1 MQNKMKKILLI
12 GLLMSSLIAV
22 AETTTDKVT
31 LSTATLEPGG
41 EEVKIT
47 LSLEGSRRYTGY
59 NIDIVLPE
67 GIELNYYKGNPDVT
81 MLKKGGIYPCE
92 VDEREGTETYSH
104 TLEASYGV
112 AGDKVIRIACISLAN
127 ESFIAESGNLATL
140 YLKATAYAKPG
151 VAEIKIT
158 NTDFGTYDPVA
169 GKTTPYHFEDA
180 ISTSITIANT
190 SKIPLAISSTN
201 KWSTCVLPF
210 DAEVPDG
217 VKAYACEKVTSDL
230 AYLTEKKS
238 MEAYTPYIL
247 YSENG
252 FNKYLGG
259 IVDPKKYVTIASEG
273 YLHGAIVR
281 QKVTTGYVL
290 QNKGDGAKFYNM
302 NGSEFSIPEGKCWL
316 EIPAEAK
323 ETLGIVFEDPMGIET
338 NKVTNASTEIYDLN
352 GNKVSK
358 TISGRIYIING
369 QKVLILK

>member
-1 MQNKMKKILLI
+1 M
-12 GLLMSSLIAV
+12 
-22 AETTTDKVT
+22 
-31 LSTATLEPGG
+31 
-41 EEVKIT
+41 
-47 LSLEGSRRYTGY
+47 
-59 NIDIVLPE
+59 
-67 GIELNYYKGNPDVT
+67 
-81 MLKKGGIYPCE
+81 
-92 VDEREGTETYSH
+92 
-104 TLEASYGV
+104 
-112 AGDKVIRIACISLAN
+112 
-127 ESFIAESGNLATL
+127 
-140 YLKATAYAKPG
+140 
-151 VAEIKIT
+151 
-158 NTDFGTYDPVA
+158 A

-190 SKIPLAISSTN
+190 STIPLAISFTN

-259 IVDPKKYVTIASEG
+259 IVDPEKYVTIASEG
-273 YLHGAIVR
+273 YLHGAIVQ